1 MNYGTVKTCGVLPVG
16 YPTSDCCPVRMVLNG
31 NNLSLVL
38 GDGRVLPVDL
48 SALAL
53 SNIGKS
59 FTFDTASN
67 SLNLINSSGV
77 IISTIPIP
85 DKDQQQISISGQVI
99 TLSNGGSIT
108 LPPEEPIVVT
118 NSNTI
123 NLQSS
128 PAIQADVIISPIA
141 GNTIQILPSGLY
153 SGSKALNSAFNTPI
167 GILVA

>member
-1 MNYGTVKTCGVLPVG
+1 MNYGIVTTCGVSPLG
-16 YPTSDCCPVRMVLNG
+16 YPSSDCCPVRMVLNG

-48 SALAL
+48 GSV
-53 SNIGKS
+53 SSIGTS

-67 SLNLINSSGV
+67 SLNLVNSSGV
-77 IISTIPIP
+77 IIATIPIP

-108 LPPEEPIVVT
+108 LPPEEPIFVT

-128 PAIQADVIISPIA
+128 PTIKADVIISPMA
-141 GNTIQILPSGLY
+141 GNTIQVLSSGLY
-153 SGSKALNSAFNTPI
+153 SGSKALNSAFDTPI
-167 GILVA
+167 GRLVA